1 MFQRIDFC
9 HLTSE
14 TELGIRFQWPSLNES
29 LYFLILTV
37 YKQLLDEVFVISRMI
52 KVEVGVIS
60 RSQRLTKTLITL
72 DLIILLFYYT
82 SNEQKL
88 IFSMSSLINKANL
101 EVMFLLLHS
110 WQVTQNARTYD
121 YR

>member
-1 MFQRIDFC
+1 MFQRRDFC